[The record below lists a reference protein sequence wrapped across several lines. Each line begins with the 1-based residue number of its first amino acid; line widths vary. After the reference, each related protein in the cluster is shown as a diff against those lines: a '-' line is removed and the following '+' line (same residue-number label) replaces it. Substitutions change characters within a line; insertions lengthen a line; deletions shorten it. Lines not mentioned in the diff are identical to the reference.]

1 MPLYPKKSRDLKNIS
16 AAERKKRRR
25 EWVLAVLIIFFI
37 AALTY
42 AQIQGI
48 QFGKSIP
55 VSSTILMFIIIN
67 INLLL
72 VIILFFLVVRNV
84 VKLLYERR
92 SRVLGSQ
99 LRTKLALS
107 FITLSIVPTAVLFF
121 FSLLFISH
129 SIKSWFNVPV
139 LQSLE
144 SSLEV
149 GRELYE
155 HVETNHHFFVQR
167 IAYQI
172 KAKNYLDAERQKSLS
187 HYIVVTQRE
196 FNLDAVELYSQDAT
210 RIGAA
215 SDKFLEIS
223 NLPSLKLADLLKEG
237 DSEEKRFYTFN
248 ISLPEGEL
256 VRTIGPVPF
265 TETRKQALGFVAV
278 STLLPRKLA
287 TNLASIKGGV
297 ESYRQTQI
305 LKEPFESHLYVTLS
319 IVALLILFCAI
330 WFGFYLAKSLTVPIA
345 HLAEGTRRVAG
356 GDLEFTLLKIAD
368 DEMGSLVDAFN
379 KMTRDLRMSREQL
392 EYTALRLA
400 EQNSEIENRRLY
412 MEVVLRNVSAGVI
425 SMDDK
430 GRFATINKS
439 AEKMLGITGENI
451 LGLRF
456 EEMLSGEYIQV
467 VEEALEKLALSGE
480 NYLEIPVKLL
490 VNERSRSFLVH
501 VSALKDDQ
509 NLDMG
514 MVVVFDDL
522 TELERAQ
529 RLAAWREVARR
540 VAHEVK
546 NPLTPIK
553 LSAQR
558 LARKFQDQVDDPV
571 FGKCTDTIIE
581 QVDVIRNLVNE
592 FSAYARFPSPV
603 PVPCDLPALVAE
615 AMVPYLESPGEITF
629 ELAADKEI
637 PSLMLDHRQ
646 IKRALIN
653 LVDNAIAAIEGPGT
667 VHVSVSHS
675 PGTKIVR
682 VEVTDTGKGVT
693 AEEKVR
699 LFEPYFSTKKAG
711 TGLGLSIVNT
721 IVTDHGG
728 SIRVANNHPRGA
740 RFIVDFPVE

>member
-1 MPLYPKKSRDLKNIS
+1 MPLKLKNTKGFKNIS
-16 AAERKKRRR
+16 DAERKKRRR

-42 AQIQGI
+42 AQTRGI

-55 VSSTILMFIIIN
+55 VSSTVLMFIIIN

-129 SIKSWFNVPV
+129 SITSWFNVPV
-139 LQSLE
+139 LNSLE

-155 HVETNHHFFVQR
+155 QVESNHEFFVQR
-167 IAYQI
+167 VAYQV
-172 KAKNYLDAERQKSLS
+172 KAKNYLDPDRNKALS
-187 HYIVVTQRE
+187 HYVVITQRE
-196 FNLDAVELYSQDAT
+196 FNLDAVEIYGPDAALT
-210 RIGAA
+210 AFSSDLFTDSGA
-215 SDKFLEIS
+215 
-223 NLPSLKLADLLKEG
+223 LPPLKLADLQKEG
-237 DSEEKRFYTFN
+237 DSEEKKFYTFN
-248 ISLPEGEL
+248 VSLPHGEL
-256 VRTIGPVPF
+256 VRTIGPIPF
-265 TETRKQALGFVAV
+265 SETRKKAAGFVAI
-278 STLLPRKLA
+278 STLLPAKLSK
-287 TNLASIKGGV
+287 NLTSIKDGV
-297 ESYRQTQI
+297 DSYRQTQI
-305 LKEPFESHLYVTLS
+305 LKDPFESHLYITLS
-319 IVALLILFCAI
+319 IVAMLVLFCAI
-330 WFGFYLAKSLTVPIA
+330 WFGFHLAKTLTVPIA

-400 EQNSEIENRRLY
+400 EQNTEIENRRVY

-425 SMDDK
+425 SLDDS
-430 GRFATINKS
+430 GRFATINTS
-439 AEKMLGITGENI
+439 AEKMLGIRGEDI
-451 LGLRF
+451 LGRSYKD
-456 EEMLSGEYIQV
+456 MLSGEYTLV
-467 VEEALEKLALSGE
+467 VEEALEKLEMSGE
-480 NYLEIPVKLL
+480 NYLEIPVKLI
-490 VNERSRSFLVH
+490 VNERPRSFLVH
-501 VSALKDDQ
+501 VSALVDDQ
-509 NLDMG
+509 NQDMG

-592 FSAYARFPSPV
+592 FSAYARFPSPA
-603 PVPCDLPALVAE
+603 PTPCDLPALTAE
-615 AMVPYLESPGEITF
+615 AMVPYLESPGEIRF
-629 ELAADKEI
+629 ELSADENT
-637 PSLMLDHRQ
+637 PRLMLDHRQ

-653 LVDNAIAAIEGPGT
+653 LVDNAIAAIEGPGAI
-667 VHVSVSHS
+667 HVSVKYN
-675 PGTKIVR
+675 PGAKTVR
-682 VEVTDTGKGVT
+682 VEVADTGKGIT

-728 SIRVANNHPRGA
+728 AIRVANNHPKGA
-740 RFIVDFPVE
+740 RFIVEFPVE

>member
-1 MPLYPKKSRDLKNIS
+1 MPLNPKNSRILKNIS
-16 AAERKKRRR
+16 DDERRKRRR

-42 AQIQGI
+42 AQTQGI

-139 LQSLE
+139 LSSLD

-155 HVETNHHFFVQR
+155 NVERNHEFFIQR
-167 IAYQI
+167 VAYQV
-172 KAKNYLDAERQKSLS
+172 KAKNYLEPDRQKALG
-187 HYIVVTQRE
+187 HYVVITQRE
-196 FNLDAVELYSQDAT
+196 FNLDAVEIYGQDAT
-210 RIGAA
+210 LTALA
-215 SDKFLEIS
+215 SDKFGDPS
-223 NLPSLKLADLLKEG
+223 TLPSLKLGDLQKEG
-237 DSEEKRFYTFN
+237 DSEEKKFYTFN
-248 ISLPEGEL
+248 ITLPVGEL

-265 TETRKQALGFVAV
+265 SETRKQASGFVAI
-278 STLLPRKLA
+278 STILPQKLA
-287 TNLASIKGGV
+287 TNLESIKSGV

-305 LKEPFESHLYVTLS
+305 LKDPFESHLYITLS

-330 WFGFYLAKSLTVPIA
+330 WFGFYLAKSLTIPID

-356 GDLEFTLLKIAD
+356 GDLEFTLVKIAD

-400 EQNSEIENRRLY
+400 EQNTEIENRRLY

-425 SMDDK
+425 SVDDK
-430 GRFATINKS
+430 GHFATINKS
-439 AEKMLGITGENI
+439 AEKMLDIKGEEI
-451 LGLRF
+451 LGLPYQD
-456 EEMLSGEYIQV
+456 MLSGQYIQV
-467 VEEALEKLALSGE
+467 VEEALEKLEMSGE

-509 NLDMG
+509 NQDMG

-592 FSAYARFPSPV
+592 FSAYARFPSPI
-603 PVPCDLPALVAE
+603 PTSCDLPALVGE
-615 AMVPYLESPGEITF
+615 AMVPYLESPGEIRF
-629 ELAADKEI
+629 ELTSAQDV
-637 PSLMLDHRQ
+637 PRLMLDHRQ

-667 VHVSVSHS
+667 IQVSVSHS
-675 PGTKIVR
+675 PGTKTVR
-682 VEVTDTGKGVT
+682 VEVSDTGKGIT

-728 SIRVANNHPRGA
+728 AIRVANNHPRGA
-740 RFIVDFPVE
+740 RFIVEFPVE